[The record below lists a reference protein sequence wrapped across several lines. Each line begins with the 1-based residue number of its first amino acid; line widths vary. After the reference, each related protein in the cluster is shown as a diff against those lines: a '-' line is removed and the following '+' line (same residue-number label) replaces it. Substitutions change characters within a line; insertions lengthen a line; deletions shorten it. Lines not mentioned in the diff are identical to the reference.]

1 MYFAD
6 RGDLQGVR
14 SDGSRHWLIAKNEL
28 SWTSFAVA
36 PDGMRLV
43 HTDCRP
49 ETDTLPYG
57 TTQVLPHQSGLE
69 LVLVRRGGGGVEQL
83 TANVGV
89 DFYPAWSPDGRRIAF
104 LSDAGRSERTGAR
117 VVSGSGALLT
127 LFTMAA
133 DGTDVRQVLDDE
145 FLMLHQP
152 PQWSPDGQRLA
163 VIRYVEGD
171 VYSGVEQQG
180 REFYVVDADVVSG
193 PSWSPDGQRVAY
205 ARATADEVALYTIGS
220 DGVDE
225 RRVAGIPHWRGPRP
239 NSLPAEAWIDTV
251 AWSPDGTRILVRSHP
266 EHPPF
271 VVRLESGDTTQLRIV
286 SDRHP
291 DRFVREVLAAAWS
304 PDGRRI
310 ALVGRENATSLG
322 PDIVATATADGTDVL
337 VLADKAEYAPWQ
349 PVQLKV
355 ADAAACRAGVVV
367 PEPDANPE
375 LVMDCVALVEFRE
388 VLERRSR
395 PTWSADHRIDDWQ
408 GVSVGGTPRRVE
420 ALALPSL
427 SMEARL
433 PDALGTLTG
442 LRTLDLS
449 DNHFW
454 DRIPAALGSLS
465 QLEHLNLGLNALM
478 GPIPPELDQ
487 LTKLRTLDLAHTRL
501 NGEIPQAL
509 AELPNLQ
516 EIALAGNQFT
526 GCVPPGLPLRDRDD
540 LDLPTCEPAT

>member
-1 MYFAD
+1 MRARVIGWLRRPRGSVVRAMLVLVAIGALLGVWRLVDLGVQRLVKGTSRLDIVEIRLYGESTGHISSVHCKPRSSFWGPRFDSDVAAWSPDGSEVYFAD

-180 REFYVVDADVVSG
+180 REFYVVDADGEEPQRLAADVVSG

-266 EHPPF
+266 
-271 VVRLESGDTTQLRIV
+271 R
-286 SDRHP
+286 
-291 DRFVREVLAAAWS
+291 
-304 PDGRRI
+304 
-310 ALVGRENATSLG
+310 
-322 PDIVATATADGTDVL
+322 
-337 VLADKAEYAPWQ
+337 APA
-349 PVQLKV
+349 V
-355 ADAAACRAGVVV
+355 CRQAGV
-367 PEPDANPE
+367 
-375 LVMDCVALVEFRE
+375 R
-388 VLERRSR
+388 
-395 PTWSADHRIDDWQ
+395 
-408 GVSVGGTPRRVE
+408 
-420 ALALPSL
+420 
-427 SMEARL
+427 
-433 PDALGTLTG
+433 
-442 LRTLDLS
+442 
-449 DNHFW
+449 
-454 DRIPAALGSLS
+454 
-465 QLEHLNLGLNALM
+465 
-478 GPIPPELDQ
+478 
-487 LTKLRTLDLAHTRL
+487 
-501 NGEIPQAL
+501 
-509 AELPNLQ
+509 
-516 EIALAGNQFT
+516 
-526 GCVPPGLPLRDRDD
+526 
-540 LDLPTCEPAT
+540 